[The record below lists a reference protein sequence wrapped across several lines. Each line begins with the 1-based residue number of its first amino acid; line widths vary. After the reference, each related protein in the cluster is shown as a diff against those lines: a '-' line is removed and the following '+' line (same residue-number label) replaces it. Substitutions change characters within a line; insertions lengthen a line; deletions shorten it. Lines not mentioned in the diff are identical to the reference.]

1 MFTEKENEISVME
14 KSPVNAEKT
23 WGGDESE
30 WKNWDGAERDLDTA
44 KFNNL
49 QMQEMVSERTKAA
62 YEQVY
67 GTSVKEISHDLLAQ
81 FFIDNDGP
89 RYFRRRFLYRFNDTT
104 GFDKE
109 KIKKYYKGKLWET
122 ETKEHA

>member
-14 KSPVNAEKT
+14 KSSINAEKI

-30 WKNWDGAERDLDTA
+30 WANWQSAERDMDIA
-44 KFNNL
+44 KFNNS
-49 QMQEMVSERTKAA
+49 QMQEMVSDRTKAA

-67 GTSVKEISHDLLAQ
+67 GTSVKEISPDLLAQ

-89 RYFRRRFLYRFNDTT
+89 RYFRRRFLFRFNDST
-104 GFDKE
+104 GYDKK
-109 KIKKYYKGKLWET
+109 KIEEYYEGKLWEK
-122 ETKEHA
+122 ETKEHV